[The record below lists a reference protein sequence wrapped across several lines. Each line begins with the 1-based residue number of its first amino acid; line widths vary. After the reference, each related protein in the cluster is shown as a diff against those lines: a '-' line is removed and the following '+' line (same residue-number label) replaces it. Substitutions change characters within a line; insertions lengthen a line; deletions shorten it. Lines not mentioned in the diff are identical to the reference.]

1 MKPTQSKTSNQTE
14 LIEENIQEHKEEK
27 LRKSPIAP
35 KQSVEIKE
43 EAAESSAKEDEDK
56 VTLKVIQTK

>member
-1 MKPTQSKTSNQTE
+1 M
-14 LIEENIQEHKEEK
+14 IEENIQEHKEEK